1 MYLISVSTAKA
12 SISGNSV
19 VPGLPNTISTP
30 SCLRSSRKAR
40 FPDIAG
46 KIVSVG
52 VFRELHNESPR
63 AAKDSGLLGTNEVSH
78 AGVSWCAAPLSNA
91 AWSKRCRNT
100 GLYIREPDGRGCRRG
115 IHEHHWDREGARFQ
129 LTGWC

>member
-1 MYLISVSTAKA
+1 MYLISFSTAKA

-52 VFRELHNESPR
+52 LFRDLPPPYPPPQAGEGR
-63 AAKDSGLLGTNEVSH
+63 VGGKAAKHSGPIGTNELTH
-78 AGVSWCAAPLSNA
+78 KLPLPHPAPPQPL
-91 AWSKRCRNT
+91 
-100 GLYIREPDGRGCRRG
+100 
-115 IHEHHWDREGARFQ
+115 
-129 LTGWC
+129 